1 MQGNSLRDSHRK
13 NKWTQSRTQHSEY
26 RERLHFWSPTPPQGP
41 SLWGRNLSIVQ
52 AHYLGPHK
60 LLPSPSL
67 APESLSDASTTLDH
81 STGQALFRP
90 PRFWPAQPPSH
101 SRGQHYLWSHSGV
114 AEEELEEGGIWW
126 KSTCQPEI
134 LLGENTVHALRQSSG
149 VGAGRGTVV
158 RRMSS
163 RPAGAGKSDTQFCLL
178 SSAEPILFSSSSGGA
193 MAAALNRIKC

>member
-126 KSTCQPEI
+126 KSTCQPET

-149 VGAGRGTVV
+149 VGG
-158 RRMSS
+158 
-163 RPAGAGKSDTQFCLL
+163 GAGHRGAQNEFPASRGWEVWHPVLPSLLCRAHSLQFLL
-178 SSAEPILFSSSSGGA
+178 RWSHGSSLE
-193 MAAALNRIKC
+193 